1 MELVIKKE
9 RAKNFLSCEMCN
21 KYTITATIDG
31 VVYSQSYYG
40 YPKRMAISAFKKY
53 VKNETK
59 ETA

>member
-1 MELVIKKE
+1 
-9 RAKNFLSCEMCN
+9 MCN

-53 VKNETK
+53 LKNETK